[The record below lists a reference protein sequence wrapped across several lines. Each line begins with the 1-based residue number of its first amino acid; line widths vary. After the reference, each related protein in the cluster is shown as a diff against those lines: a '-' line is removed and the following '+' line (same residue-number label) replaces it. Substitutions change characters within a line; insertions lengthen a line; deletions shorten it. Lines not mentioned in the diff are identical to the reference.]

1 MLTHFY
7 FLLFFISGI
16 SGLIYES
23 IWSHYL
29 KLFLG
34 HAAYSQTLVLII
46 YMGGMAAGAWITGN
60 KIKKSLNLLFYYALV
75 ELALGCSALIFH
87 NLFTVYQDLSYDYLI
102 PILNSPLPVI
112 IYKWFTASLII
123 LPQSMLLGATFP
135 LMAAGFIRRF
145 PGTSG
150 YKISVLYFSNTLGAS
165 AGVLLSGFY
174 LINRFG
180 LRGALVFG
188 GILDIIVG
196 ICILLL
202 VYKDKSANVL
212 KSASKKNQQTYSG
225 IPKLQSSHKKQY
237 YKPLLIISGATAAA
251 SFMYEIGWIRMLS
264 LVLGSSTHSFELML
278 SAFILGMALGSF
290 FIRNK
295 IDKIQNLPKFLVIV
309 QVIMGASA
317 IISTLTYSKMF
328 YFMKFIVESLS
339 KNEQG
344 YILFNLFSDLIC
356 MLIMLP
362 STICIGMVLPLI
374 IDIFYKNG
382 YGEENIGK
390 IYSINT
396 FGSITGVLVA
406 VWVIMPL
413 TSVRLLIA
421 IGGII
426 DIGIGLFVLYTFED
440 TSKSRLREFL
450 PHASVAFIAFSI
462 AFGRIDPVLTASGV
476 FRNGTIIQNKRIISN
491 KDGKTAT
498 VTLFRNG
505 DNLVLTT
512 NGKPDASVNVR
523 GGISGDE
530 YTMSIAAVL
539 PLAIT
544 NSNANAAV
552 IGMGS
557 GMTAHY
563 LLMDPTVNNVDVI
576 EIESAMVE
584 AARKIGNKVCNT
596 FNDSRC
602 NIYIDDAKTF
612 FSTYNKKYD
621 IIVSEPSN
629 PWVSGVSSLFS
640 HEFFFRIKNHLTE
653 KGILV
658 QWFHKYESDIS
669 ILVSIF
675 KALENNLPYYHL
687 YAAGS
692 DLILIATKD
701 SSVNLE
707 LKRDVFKIKSIKNS
721 FEKLG
726 FHSCFDLSAL
736 QLSKQT
742 AFSKLINLYDIK
754 PNSDYFPYVD
764 QNAVKYRFSDGNIR
778 EIDTLRNFIIPVR
791 KIIESDTGYIP
802 IKPKNTTVDLYN
814 FREFIKA
821 KNIYNEITS
830 HRVSGDTLNSLILP
844 EFIIFD
850 YVSLIPDDVSFETLH
865 NTIIKTLEMT
875 LPYLSSSEMRTIWNT
890 ISRKMENKEFSKYE
904 LLWIYYFEAL
914 CNYDFDSLFK
924 LSKALLPDNGPIEDY
939 YINRMLFAS
948 FLVSSYC
955 IEDTTGFEK
964 YFSRFESKNDPGIII
979 KLLLSI
985 NSTKTN

>member
-1 MLTHFY
+1 MLKHFY

-46 YMGGMAAGAWITGN
+46 YMGGMALGAWITGN
-60 KIKKSLNLLFYYALV
+60 KIKKAVNLLFFFALI
-75 ELALGCSALIFH
+75 ELALGVSALGFH
-87 NLFTVYQDLSYDYLI
+87 NLFTVYQNFSYYRLI
-102 PILNSPLPVI
+102 PVLNSPLPVLF
-112 IYKWFTASLII
+112 YKWLSASVII

-150 YKISVLYFSNTLGAS
+150 YKISILYFSNTLGAS

-180 LRGALVFG
+180 LKGALIFG

-196 ICILLL
+196 VCILLL
-202 VYKDKSANVL
+202 HWRDKSANISEN
-212 KSASKKNQQTYSG
+212 SAKKPASTQNFPDIS
-225 IPKLQSSHKKQY
+225 IEHKKQY
-237 YKPLLIISGATAAA
+237 FKPLLIISGATAAA

-290 FIRNK
+290 FIRK
-295 IDKIQNLPKFLVIV
+295 RIDRIQNVPQALVIV

-317 IISTLTYSKMF
+317 ILSTLTYSKMF
-328 YFMKFIVESLS
+328 YFMKFIIESLA

-344 YILFNLFSDLIC
+344 YILFNLFSDIIC
-356 MLIMLP
+356 MIIMLP

-374 IDIFYKNG
+374 INIFYKHG

-390 IYSINT
+390 VYSINT
-396 FGSITGVLVA
+396 FGSIAGVLVA
-406 VWVIMPL
+406 VWVVMPL

-421 IGGII
+421 FGGII
-426 DIGIGLFVLYTFED
+426 DIAIGLYILYAFKD

-450 PHASVAFIAFSI
+450 PHTSAAFVAFAI

-476 FRNGTIIQNKRIISN
+476 FRNGTIIKNKRVVYN
-491 KDGKTAT
+491 KDGRTAT
-498 VTLFRNG
+498 VTLFRNN

-512 NGKPDASVNVR
+512 NGKPDASVNVE
-523 GGISGDE
+523 GGVSGDE
-530 YTMSIAAVL
+530 YTMSIAAIL

-544 NSNANAAV
+544 NCNSNAAV

-563 LLMDPTVNNVDVI
+563 LLLDSSVSSVDVI
-576 EIESAMVE
+576 EIEPAMVN
-584 AARKIGNKVCNT
+584 AARKIGKKVDNT
-596 FNDSRC
+596 FSDSRC
-602 NIYIDDAKTF
+602 KIYIDDAKTF
-612 FSTYNKKYD
+612 FSTHRKKYD

-640 HEFFFRIKNHLTE
+640 HEFFLGIRNHLTE
-653 KGILV
+653 NGILV

-675 KALENNLPYYHL
+675 KALENNFPYYHL
-687 YAAGS
+687 YTAGS
-692 DLILIATKD
+692 DLIMIAAKD
-701 SSVNLE
+701 SSVDLGF
-707 LKRDVFKIKSIKNS
+707 KRDVFKIKPIENS
-721 FEKLG
+721 LEKLG
-726 FHSCFDLSAL
+726 FHSCDDLSIL
-736 QLSKQT
+736 RLSKQKT
-742 AFSKLINLYDIK
+742 FSQLINLYDIK
-754 PNSDYFPYVD
+754 PNSDYYPFVD

-778 EIDTLRNFIIPVR
+778 EIDTLREYIIPVR
-791 KIIESDTGYIP
+791 KIIESDTAYTPFKSRDSIA
-802 IKPKNTTVDLYN
+802 DLYN
-814 FREFIKA
+814 FKEFTRA
-821 KNIYNEITS
+821 KQIYDEIIPGQTPGKS
-830 HRVSGDTLNSLILP
+830 FDSP
-844 EFIIFD
+844 ETIIFD
-850 YVSLIPDDVSFETLH
+850 YISLIPEHVSFETLH
-865 NTIIKTLEMT
+865 NTIIETLEKT
-875 LPYLSSSEMRTIWNT
+875 LPYLSSSEMIKIWST
-890 ISRKMENKEFSKYE
+890 ISSKIKNKEFSDYE

-914 CNYDFDSLFK
+914 CNYNFDALFK
-924 LSKALLPDNGPIEDY
+924 LSKALLPPNGPIEDY

-955 IEDTTGFEK
+955 IDDITDFED
-964 YFSRFESKNDPGIII
+964 YYRRYESKDDPGIII
-979 KLLLSI
+979 RLLLGI
-985 NSTKTN
+985 NNIR